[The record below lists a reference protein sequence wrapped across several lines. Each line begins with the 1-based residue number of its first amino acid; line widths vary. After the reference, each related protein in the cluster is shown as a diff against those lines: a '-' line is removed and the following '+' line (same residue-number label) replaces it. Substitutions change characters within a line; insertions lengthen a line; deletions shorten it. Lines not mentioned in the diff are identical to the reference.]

1 MFCCIYQFAIQAKTN
16 IYQYKDCSNECPY
29 FKDGKCSLLSIK
41 NKKLDKEK
49 FGSILQK
56 TIKLPENYKHRFG
69 NYQIISASLIIHPI
83 NSDMW
88 VVKLKNG
95 DKFIYK
101 MIHIGS
107 GARDACDLDDLNN
120 KLKKWVTEDLVDSDF
135 ELCN

>member
-16 IYQYKDCSNECPY
+16 TYQYKDCSNECSY

-56 TIKLPENYKHRFG
+56 TIKLPENYKHSFG
-69 NYQIISASLIIHPI
+69 NCQIISASLIIHPI
-83 NSDMW
+83 NADMW
-88 VVKLKNG
+88 IVKLKKG

-101 MIHIGS
+101 MVHIGS
-107 GARDACDLDDLNN
+107 GARDASDLDDLNK
-120 KLKKWVTEDLVDSDF
+120 KLKRWVKEDLVDSDF